1 MIPWLGWAFQVRPA
15 DIDESRLAGE
25 APGAYVLRLAEE
37 KARAAGKLVS
47 DGMLVLAADTTVADG
62 DHLLGKPTSASEARA
77 MLRQLR
83 GRSHQVY
90 TAVAVLD
97 PVQNKLLLD
106 LCVTQV
112 PMREYSEDE
121 IEHYIA
127 SGDPFDKAGGYAIQ
141 HAEFRPVED
150 LRGCYASVMGL
161 PLCHLTRTLRKLGIH
176 PAADSAQACQ
186 ANLNYSCSIYAA
198 VLAGQTVG

>member
-1 MIPWLGWAFQVRPA
+1 MIPWLGWAFQIRPA
-15 DIDESRLAGE
+15 DIDESRLPGE

-37 KARAAGKLVS
+37 KARAAGKLAS
-47 DGMLVLAADTTVADG
+47 EGMLVVAADTTVADG
-62 DHLLGKPTSASEARA
+62 DDLLGKPASASEARV

-97 PVQNKLLLD
+97 PARNRLLHD
-106 LCVTQV
+106 LCATQV
-112 PMREYSEDE
+112 PMRRYSEDE
-121 IEHYIA
+121 IEAYIA

-141 HAEFRPVED
+141 HAQFHPVED

-176 PAADSAQACQ
+176 PPADSAQVCQ
-186 ANLNYSCSIYAA
+186 SNLNYSCSIYTA
-198 VLAGQTVG
+198 VLAGQTAG

>member
-62 DHLLGKPTSASEARA
+62 DHLLGKPATASEARA

-97 PVQNKLLLD
+97 PAQNKLLLD

-161 PLCHLTRTLRKLGIH
+161 PLCHLTRTLRKLGID
-176 PAADSAQACQ
+176 PPADSAQACQ
-186 ANLNYSCSIYAA
+186 SKLNYSCSIYAA
-198 VLAGQTVG
+198 VLAGQTAG